1 MDTIK
6 ELQHNNM
13 NILVGRNPQKYW
25 VLLHTL
31 VHVIILQ
38 LLTEDYIVYSE
49 RLKLRKKWEYG

>member
-25 VLLHTL
+25 VLLHNL